1 MDCILTDTISGKR
14 GILLRINEAYEHE
27 PILPY
32 QQEDTCPINSC
43 NKTASQCVEVSAPV
57 KLTPT
62 AVVGN
67 INVACEGAPEVACVT
82 NDEGSSV
89 TVTVTQKV
97 CVSIPIRFGVEK
109 ADDDDPK
116 IACADG
122 KCVRCGD

>member
-1 MDCILTDTISGKR
+1 MTGTISRKR
-14 GILLRINEAYEHE
+14 GITLHISEAYEHE

-32 QQEDTCPINSC
+32 QPEDTCPINSC

-57 KLTPT
+57 TLTPT

-67 INVACEGAPEVACVT
+67 ISTACQSAPEVTCVT
-82 NDEGSSV
+82 NNQDNSV
-89 TVTVTQKV
+89 TVTVTQRI

-109 ADDDDPK
+109 ADDDPK
-116 IACADG
+116 ITCADG

>member
-1 MDCILTDTISGKR
+1 MHIS
-14 GILLRINEAYEHE
+14 EAYEHE

-32 QQEDTCPINSC
+32 QPEDTCPINSC
-43 NKTASQCVEVSAPV
+43 NKTASQCVEVSTPV
-57 KLTPT
+57 RLTPT

-67 INVACEGAPEVACVT
+67 INVACQGAPEVACVT

-97 CVSIPIRFGVEK
+97 CVSIPVRFGVEK

-116 IACADG
+116 ITCADG
-122 KCVRCGD
+122 RCVRCGD

>member
-32 QQEDTCPINSC
+32 QPEDTCPINSC
-43 NKTASQCVEVSAPV
+43 NKTASQCVEVSASV

-67 INVACEGAPEVACVT
+67 INAACEGAPEVACVT

>member
-1 MDCILTDTISGKR
+1 MH
-14 GILLRINEAYEHE
+14 INEAYEHE

-32 QQEDTCPINSC
+32 QPEDACSINSC

-57 KLTPT
+57 TLTPT

-67 INVACEGAPEVACVT
+67 ISVACQGAPDVDCVT
-82 NDEGSSV
+82 NSGGNSC
-89 TVTVTQKV
+89 TLTITQKV
-97 CVSIPIRFGVEK
+97 CVSVPIRFGVTT
-109 ADDDDPK
+109 DCDDPT

>member
-1 MDCILTDTISGKR
+1 MERIRLGTISGKR

-32 QQEDTCPINSC
+32 QPEDACPINSC
-43 NKTASQCVEVSAPV
+43 NKTASQCVEVSTPV
-57 KLTPT
+57 RLTPT

-67 INVACEGAPEVACVT
+67 INVACQGAPEVACVT

-97 CVSIPIRFGVEK
+97 CVSIPVRFGVEK
-109 ADDDDPK
+109 AEGAAPG
-116 IACADG
+116 IACVDG
-122 KCVRCGD
+122 TCVRCGD

>member
-1 MDCILTDTISGKR
+1 MPGTISRKR
-14 GILLRINEAYEHE
+14 GITLHISEAYEHE

-32 QQEDTCPINSC
+32 QPEDTCPINSC

-57 KLTPT
+57 RLTPT

-67 INVACEGAPEVACVT
+67 INVACQGAPEVACVT
-82 NDEGSSV
+82 NDGGSSV

-97 CVSIPIRFGVEK
+97 CASIPVRFGVEK
-109 ADDDDPK
+109 EEDEDPK

-122 KCVRCGD
+122 ECVRCGD